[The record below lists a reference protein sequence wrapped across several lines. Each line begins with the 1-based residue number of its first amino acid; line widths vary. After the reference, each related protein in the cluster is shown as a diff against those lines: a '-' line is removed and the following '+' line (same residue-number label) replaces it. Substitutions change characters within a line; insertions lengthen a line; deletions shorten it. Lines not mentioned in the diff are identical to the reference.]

1 MTTTQPMGTD
11 VIDPGWDNANVRVLF
26 IGGLGRSGSTLLDRS
41 IGQLPGF
48 WSLGE
53 VVHIWRRG
61 VVDNERCGCWEPFHS
76 CTFWGEVGN
85 LAFGGWDHVDGE
97 QMLALQQTVD
107 RFRYVPAMLHPWLR
121 PGHRNA
127 LQEYREIILRLYRAV
142 QALTGASVLI
152 DSTKHASCAY
162 LLRGMQ
168 DVDLRVVH
176 LVRNSLGVAHSA
188 TKKVVKPE
196 VVDRRTYM
204 PMSHPGSVGLRY
216 LTYNL
221 AFELLGSLEV
231 PSMFL
236 KYEDFVADPTSTL
249 TSIAELM
256 DVALPPGS
264 LDFVS
269 GTALNLNANHTIAGN
284 PMRFDAG
291 SVHLRIDDKWRADM
305 RPRHRAIVRAITW
318 PLLLRYRYLGNA
330 SKQGNR

>member
-1 MTTTQPMGTD
+1 
-11 VIDPGWDNANVRVLF
+11 L
-26 IGGLGRSGSTLLDRS
+26 
-41 IGQLPGF
+41 
-48 WSLGE
+48 
-53 VVHIWRRG
+53 
-61 VVDNERCGCWEPFHS
+61 
-76 CTFWGEVGN
+76 
-85 LAFGGWDHVDGE
+85 
-97 QMLALQQTVD
+97 
-107 RFRYVPAMLHPWLR
+107 
-121 PGHRNA
+121 
-127 LQEYREIILRLYRAV
+127 
-142 QALTGASVLI
+142 
-152 DSTKHASCAY
+152 
-162 LLRGMQ
+162 
-168 DVDLRVVH
+168 
-176 LVRNSLGVAHSA
+176 
-188 TKKVVKPE
+188 
-196 VVDRRTYM
+196 
-204 PMSHPGSVGLRY
+204 GLRF

-291 SVHLRIDDKWRADM
+291 SVHLRVDDKWRADM